1 VLHALATVIAAA
13 EAGEEE
19 SSKTLF
25 YVAGGLL
32 VVFAVIVSA
41 LGISRHETFP
51 PSPGAARG
59 VMALATVLVVF
70 TMAAAVVTG

>member
-1 VLHALATVIAAA
+1 VLLSTLMAAA

-25 YVAGGLL
+25 YVMGALL
-32 VVFAVIVSA
+32 TAFAVIVA
-41 LGISRHETFP
+41 AIGIRGHATFP
-51 PSPGAARG
+51 PTARAARG
-59 VMALATVLVVF
+59 VMTIAVVLVAL